1 MRDFTFIADYQ
12 NPISGA
18 SRIECGNYRGHDLG
32 QCRQYAQ
39 KMCGMPV
46 SYTHLDVYKRQR
58 LLYLPLMLLNTDRH
72 LQRSRSRNW

>member
-39 KMCGMPV
+39 KMCGM
-46 SYTHLDVYKRQR
+46 
-58 LLYLPLMLLNTDRH
+58 
-72 LQRSRSRNW
+72 LQNWSEEQLTCLS